1 MILYVGLQVA
11 SSKPHFPDEFDVA
24 NITPTPPLLHH
35 LAHLSLSLGA
45 SNVHVDQDLLG
56 EQG

>member
-1 MILYVGLQVA
+1 MILQVGLQVA
-11 SSKPHFPDEFDVA
+11 SSKPRFPDEFDVA
-24 NITPTPPLLHH
+24 NITPTPLLLRH